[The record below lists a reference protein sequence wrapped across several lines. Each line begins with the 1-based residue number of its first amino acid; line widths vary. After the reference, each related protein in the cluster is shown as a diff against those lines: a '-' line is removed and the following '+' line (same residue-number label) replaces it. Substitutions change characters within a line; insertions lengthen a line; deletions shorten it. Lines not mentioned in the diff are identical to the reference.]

1 MSEETLTRPA
11 RRTGKD
17 ADPEMILDRVANI
30 FSWLFVP
37 LLTPVYAMILI
48 FSLSVLRITTPTAT
62 RVIVT
67 LVIFGLT
74 CIAPMIIFLLLKRM
88 KLISDVG
95 LNVRSERPIPYL
107 IIILCYLASA
117 RYLYIHGAPMWMTMF
132 FCGGAIAGAINLIIN
147 FKWKISAHA
156 AGMAGVAAILLRMA
170 HELPDTA
177 NITWLVIWLILTGIL
192 GASRIWLRRHTLS
205 QVLAG
210 YLNGF
215 LCVWLMTM
223 VN

>member
-1 MSEETLTRPA
+1 
-11 RRTGKD
+11 
-17 ADPEMILDRVANI
+17 
-30 FSWLFVP
+30 
-37 LLTPVYAMILI
+37 
-48 FSLSVLRITTPTAT
+48 
-62 RVIVT
+62 
-67 LVIFGLT
+67 
-74 CIAPMIIFLLLKRM
+74 
-88 KLISDVG
+88 
-95 LNVRSERPIPYL
+95 
-107 IIILCYLASA
+107 
-117 RYLYIHGAPMWMTMF
+117 MWMTMF

-223 VN
+223 ID